1 MTDSNLA
8 RRPTN
13 IKLHKE
19 AMKLLP
25 KLEPFAENDP
35 RDERNRPKDTL
46 REGLKDSLREECK
59 EGREGREGREV
70 REGREGREGREEEGR
85 KLGAHLKDSGRLKA
99 ETIRYY
105 SRPRQ

>member
-25 KLEPFAENDP
+25 KLEPFSESEG
-35 RDERNRPKDTL
+35 REERNRLKDSL
-46 REGLKDSLREECK
+46 KEGLKDSLREEC
-59 EGREGREGREV
+59 
-70 REGREGREGREEEGR
+70 REGREGREEEGR
-85 KLGAHLKDSGRLKA
+85 KLVPHLKDTARLKA

-105 SRPRQ
+105 SRPRP